1 MTHREQCIDT
11 SFTSSVHQSHELFFS
26 NVLSY
31 HLISIAVAAH
41 SCSPRLSRSHNMG
54 TSLHTTRDD
63 KERGSSCVVLLQ
75 PSVAP
80 CALLS
85 CSKEVFSFSVE
96 AHVCCGITWGPRQ
109 RPMLSLSRRIAACC
123 AQEVSRCHS
132 RETTK
137 ELHVVNAKAH
147 AE

>member
-11 SFTSSVHQSHELFFS
+11 SFTSSVHQSHELFFKCL
-26 NVLSY
+26 V
-31 HLISIAVAAH
+31 ISSHIAVAAH

-54 TSLHTTRDD
+54 TSFHTTRDD

-85 CSKEVFSFSVE
+85 CSKEVFPFSVE

-123 AQEVSRCHS
+123 AQGVSRCHC